1 MMVLLI
7 GTLMIAGTVAI
18 HAIGSARWLGMV
30 GRRHAEGEPRGR
42 TALLFVSILSTAMV
56 LLTLHFIEALLWA
69 LLYRA
74 LPSQVGLSS
83 LKEAVYF
90 SLVSFTTLG
99 YGDVTLNPQWELLG
113 PMEAM
118 AGIAVMGLT
127 TAILFAVI
135 QRSWKISHG
144 KTS

>member
-1 MMVLLI
+1 MVVLI

-30 GRRHAEGEPRGR
+30 GRRHAGREPRGR
-42 TALLFVSILSTAMV
+42 TAHLFVSILSTAMV
-56 LLTLHFIEALLWA
+56 LLILHFIEALLWA

-74 LPSQVGLSS
+74 LPTEAGLSS

-99 YGDVTLNPQWELLG
+99 YGDVTLSPQWELLG
-113 PMEAM
+113 PMESM
-118 AGIAVMGLT
+118 AGITVIGLT

-135 QRSWKISHG
+135 QRSWKMSHG
-144 KTS
+144 KKS